1 MERGDE
7 AVATIDGVVEMVAVA
22 SPGDLGA
29 GWRRIVDRSQPLDP

>member
-1 MERGDE
+1 MEHGDE

-29 GWRRIVDRSQPLDP
+29 GWRRRIVDRS